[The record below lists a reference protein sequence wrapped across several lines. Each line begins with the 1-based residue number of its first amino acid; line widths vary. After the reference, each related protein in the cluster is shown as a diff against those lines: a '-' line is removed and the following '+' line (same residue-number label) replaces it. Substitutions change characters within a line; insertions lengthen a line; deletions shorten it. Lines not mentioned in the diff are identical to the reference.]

1 MTLQWPWRTRRLRL
15 ISFFTLVI
23 LATEVKLTKVKND
36 ISVLEAFSE
45 ELNSQWSDIGRRNI
59 GLDDWAPKISVDVNN
74 GRYTLDIGTF
84 WFNEA
89 RSRPNFAGN
98 IVDLGAFCLIFL
110 ISHNYLI

>member
-36 ISVLEAFSE
+36 ISVLEAFSK

-59 GLDDWAPKISVDVNN
+59 GLDDWAPKISVDEQWP
-74 GRYTLDIGTF
+74 LH
-84 WFNEA
+84 
-89 RSRPNFAGN
+89 P
-98 IVDLGAFCLIFL
+98 
-110 ISHNYLI
+110 